1 MLLTLR
7 LIHVLAGVFW
17 VGAAVFTAAFLVP
30 TIRAVG
36 PAGGPVMQ
44 HLTQVRKLPRY
55 ILTAGFLTV
64 ISGIGL
70 YSIPSEGFTSSWM
83 RSGPGITFA
92 IGGALAIVALSIGL
106 TFVLPMAKRVGALAA
121 AIGASGGKPSPE
133 QATEMQRLQARMG
146 KASAL
151 GALLLIGATAAMA
164 VGRYIP

>member
-92 IGGALAIVALSIGL
+92 IGGAGFGS
-106 TFVLPMAKRVGALAA
+106 
-121 AIGASGGKPSPE
+121 
-133 QATEMQRLQARMG
+133 
-146 KASAL
+146 
-151 GALLLIGATAAMA
+151 
-164 VGRYIP
+164 